1 LRQGIRIQWRWW
13 DGYSSSGK
21 DQLGFYLLV
30 QDNSNEHEGA
40 LANERYQEMLKSHG
54 LTMKDLEDQALL
66 PRAKYLPPSYSLFWL
81 VMVAERAS

>member
-1 LRQGIRIQWRWW
+1 
-13 DGYSSSGK
+13 
-21 DQLGFYLLV
+21 
-30 QDNSNEHEGA
+30 